1 MGSLA
6 TGLSEIRQQF
16 GKRICSL
23 GSARSPK
30 NLIRTSNKK
39 SLTRKNTKTAAEKS
53 FAPDYL
59 KLERCPRPAKYSDQ
73 SSAAEIGP

>member
-16 GKRICSL
+16 GKHIYPL

-30 NLIRTSNKK
+30 NLKITSNKK

-53 FAPDYL
+53 FAPDHL
-59 KLERCPRPAKYSDQ
+59 KLERCPRPAKILPSIERGGD
-73 SSAAEIGP
+73 